1 MKTQVPFIIAIIIE
15 KKNILYQYIMSNI
28 YLNEHTIP
36 AIISIIYCVLLYL
49 DSKINEFKRNGRDYF
64 KAFIV
69 IYSLSY
75 LTIYLYTKYI
85 LNTSMNVGT
94 PLKSVASLREE
105 IFVGNPNF

>member
-1 MKTQVPFIIAIIIE
+1 
-15 KKNILYQYIMSNI
+15 MSNV

-36 AIISIIYCVLLYL
+36 AIIAVVYCVLLYL
-49 DSKINEFKRNGRDYF
+49 DSKINEFNRKGRDYF

-75 LTIYLYTKYI
+75 LTIYLYTNYVINGHVKSE
-85 LNTSMNVGT
+85 LN
-94 PLKSVASLREE
+94 PLKPLQSLREE

>member
-1 MKTQVPFIIAIIIE
+1 
-15 KKNILYQYIMSNI
+15 MSNV

-36 AIISIIYCVLLYL
+36 GIIAVVYCVLLYL
-49 DSKINEFKRNGRDYF
+49 DSKINDFNRKGRDYL

-75 LTIYLYTKYI
+75 LTIYIYTNYV
-85 LNTSMNVGT
+85 LNGSIKAALS
-94 PLKSVASLREE
+94 PLKPVQSLREE

>member
-1 MKTQVPFIIAIIIE
+1 M
-15 KKNILYQYIMSNI
+15 YNI

-36 AIISIIYCVLLYL
+36 AIIALLYCVLLYL
-49 DSKINEFKRNGRDYF
+49 DSKINDFNRKGRDYL

-75 LTIYLYTKYI
+75 LTIYIYTNYVINGNIKEAI
-85 LNTSMNVGT
+85 SPSKQV
-94 PLKSVASLREE
+94 SALREE